1 MGGTVRNQVNA
12 HKRLK
17 KLLTYMKQAFIYVL
31 IIMPYLAGWVAGLV
45 ISLGRL
51 WWAAFTQGY
60 EDVAK

>member
-1 MGGTVRNQVNA
+1 MIM
-12 HKRLK
+12 RLK
-17 KLLTYMKQAFIYVL
+17 RFGIGFIRVSKQAVIYVL
-31 IIMPYLAGWVAGLV
+31 IFVPYLAGWIAGLV